1 MADQNVKIPLGL
13 LNQTLDL
20 LDNLNP
26 YSMPNCDEAVISDYE
41 AVVSAFNKKK
51 AALDLRQAYSE
62 IVFAKDEEQRFNAR
76 MRYLR
81 QKRQMGDRF

>member
-1 MADQNVKIPLGL
+1 MAETNVKISLDL
-13 LNQTLDL
+13 FNQTLDL

-26 YSMPNCDEAVISDYE
+26 HTVSNCDKAVISDYE
-41 AVVSAFNKKK
+41 AVLSAFHKKR
-51 AALDLRQAYSE
+51 AALDLRQAYSD

-81 QKRQMGDRF
+81 QKRQINDYY